1 MKERLLQMYELNK
14 IDKELQEIESMRG
27 DLPAEIEQM
36 TAKKEEAEMK
46 LAEVQEQ
53 LADIEASESQLTD
66 EIGTLTKR
74 IDKNDNILRSGGVKS
89 NVEYDALAR
98 EIEDAYLK
106 MGKNETSLGKEVRVK
121 KTELTETL
129 NKLQTGLDEM
139 NKELN
144 EKMEELTAVKAQT
157 AQEEDELNRRRE
169 EITVKINPEDL
180 IQYERVNYA
189 KFGDAVAIVR
199 KGSCLGCY
207 NSIPPQRVIEIK
219 MADRI
224 FNCESCGRILIS
236 EDFVTT

>member
-1 MKERLLQMYELNK
+1 MYELNK
-14 IDKELQEIESMRG
+14 IDKELEEIESMRG
-27 DLPAEIEQM
+27 DLPDEIEQM

-46 LAEVQEQ
+46 LAEVREQ
-53 LADIEASESQLTD
+53 LAASEASESQLTE

-106 MGKNETSLGKEVRVK
+106 MGKNETSLDKEVRVK
-121 KTELTETL
+121 KTELTETI
-129 NKLQTGLDEM
+129 NKLQTALDEM

-144 EKMEELTAVKAQT
+144 EKLEELTALKAQT
-157 AQEEDELNRRRE
+157 AEEEGGLNRRRE
-169 EITVKINPEDL
+169 EITAKINPEDL

-189 KFGDAVAIVR
+189 KFGDAVAVVR

-224 FNCESCGRILIS
+224 FHCESCGRILIS
-236 EDFVTT
+236 EDFVTA